1 MSQQALFARRAHPRA
16 NKGDFPIVR
25 DAEIGQ
31 RFTLAFPDVPG
42 APRRRWMHEPVEVVV
57 TALATEDR
65 GGLWSPVFETKWT
78 GYGVEVDIPSRG
90 LRGTLTM
97 RPEIARFRQLLH
109 LYSND
114 DLGGHTTGHPFRLT

>member
-1 MSQQALFARRAHPRA
+1 MTTVTGQQILFTRRPHPRA
-16 NKGDFPIVR
+16 STGDFAAVR

-31 RFTLAFPDVPG
+31 RFTLAFFAEEG
-42 APRRRWMHEPVEVVV
+42 APRRRWMSDTVEAVV
-57 TALATEDR
+57 TALVTEDR
-65 GGLWSPVFETKWT
+65 GGWT

-97 RPEIARFRQLLH
+97 RPEIAKFRQLLH